1 MFDPHRCYKWLDSQ
15 DPRLTSCDAP
25 PSRPDAR
32 HLAPLEVVCNRV
44 KNVQMF
50 LCLLDDSGYNPLRER
65 ARAILHVLEAL
76 KLELKGVA
84 NNG

>member
-15 DPRLTSCDAP
+15 DPRLTPCDAP
-25 PSRPDAR
+25 PARLNAR
-32 HLAPLEVVCNRV
+32 HLTPLEVVCNRV

-50 LCLLDDSGYNPLRER
+50 LCLLDDAAYNPLRER
-65 ARAILHVLEAL
+65 ARAILRVLEEL
-76 KLELKGVA
+76 KLTLKGAA